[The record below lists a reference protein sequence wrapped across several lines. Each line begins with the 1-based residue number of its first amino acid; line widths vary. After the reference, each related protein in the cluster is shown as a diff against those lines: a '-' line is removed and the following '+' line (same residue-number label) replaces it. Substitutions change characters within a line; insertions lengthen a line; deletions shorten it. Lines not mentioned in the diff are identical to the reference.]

1 MLSAKALT
9 KDHGT
14 HRALDAVSFDV
25 NAGEVF
31 CLLGANGAGKS
42 TTIKLFLGF
51 LEPTSGCA
59 EVDGLDPRKEPQ
71 AVRRRL
77 LYIPEAVALYEEL
90 TGYENLDYFSRLAG
104 LEDRSP
110 ARLRNCLK
118 EAGLAPDVFGRRVGH
133 YSKGMRQKVGI
144 ALAIAKEAK
153 ALLLDEPTSGLDP
166 QASAEFHDLLVR
178 QRDRGAAILMATHDL
193 FRAREVGTTIGL
205 MQAGRLRRTLGAST
219 ISASDLESLYL
230 EEMGRNPTQ
239 VESGT
244 WLPKF
249 DPGSKTFRR

>member
-14 HRALDAVSFDV
+14 HRALDDVSFTV
-25 NAGEVF
+25 GAGEIY

-51 LEPTSGCA
+51 LEPTAGSA
-59 EVDGLDPRKEPQ
+59 EVDDLNPRKQPQ

-77 LYIPEAVALYEEL
+77 LYIPETVALYDEL
-90 TGYENLDYFSRLAG
+90 TGYENLDYFARLADVA
-104 LEDRSP
+104 DRSP
-110 ARLRNCLK
+110 ARLRESLQT
-118 EAGLAPDVFGRRVGH
+118 AGLAADAFDRRVGH

-166 QASAEFHDLLVR
+166 EASAEFHDLLVR

-193 FRAREVGTTIGL
+193 FRAREVATTIGL
-205 MQAGRLRRTLGAST
+205 MQAGRLRRTIDAST
-219 ISASDLESLYL
+219 ISASDLEGLYL
-230 EEMGRNPTQ
+230 EEMGRSR
-239 VESGT
+239 E
-244 WLPKF
+244 
-249 DPGSKTFRR
+249 R